1 MRPPWASIELMKKR
15 VDVAMERF
23 DQGFSCAQSVFA
35 AFMAENG
42 LDEVTAMNLASGLGA
57 GFGRAQEVCGAV
69 SGAVLAIGLGCGR
82 KAEDGRAPKE
92 ESYALTR
99 EFMQRFKAAHGSCR
113 CLDLLGG
120 LDLNAEGAH
129 DRMVAGGLRD
139 KVCAACVRDAV
150 KLVEELL

>member
-1 MRPPWASIELMKKR
+1 MKNRIEI
-15 VDVAMERF
+15 ATERF

-35 AFMAENG
+35 AFVAENG
-42 LDEVTAMNLASGLGA
+42 LDEITAMNLTSGLGA

-82 KAEDGRAPKE
+82 KAEDGRAVKE
-92 ESYALTR
+92 EAYALTR
-99 EFMQRFKAAHGSCR
+99 EFMQRFKAAHGSCCCR
-113 CLDLLGG
+113 ELLGG

-129 DRMVAGGLRD
+129 ERMVAEGLRER
-139 KVCAACVRDAV
+139 VCGACVAGAV